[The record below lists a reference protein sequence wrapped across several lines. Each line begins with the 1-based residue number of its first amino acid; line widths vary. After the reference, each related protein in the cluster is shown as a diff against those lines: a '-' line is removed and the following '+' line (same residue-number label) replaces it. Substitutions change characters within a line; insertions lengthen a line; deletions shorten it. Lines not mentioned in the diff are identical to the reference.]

1 MSQAK
6 IDRAVEIMRANKLRF
21 HKNFPKIYGI
31 GFNDDA
37 MEYLFNDILGE
48 IEKILIAGVNY
59 GFSANMKKI
68 LLDLTTV
75 AQKTCSDG
83 FVKVKID
90 GLYAKKNSCL
100 ASLSLPLAEGAPDL
114 RENLKAYIASS
125 RAGMDVLKNDSFN
138 RTRAELGY
146 EASCEKLLDDIKKAA
161 DDVIDFSG
169 PEAVEKYNGIIT
181 KLRTWR
187 TSVARSGG
195 FYDAGTLSPLREI
208 LRDAKA
214 WSELCRTPAKRA
226 DAEDVLPVPDDDLT
240 RVIESET
247 TRQSVEMFF
256 RRCDDYVY
264 AVYEM
269 SNTGVAERVRE
280 LRASIADAESELLKV
295 ENDRNRGRI
304 TQNDY
309 EYYVKRIQNDIDMIE
324 FDLSRIQLDDYSR
337 RELQLRREMISRIEQ
352 PIRSSYNHVKNNRIH
367 VHNLFSSMDFSRII
381 ALLNNNLGA
390 SEMEE
395 GIADIQ
401 NTLVA
406 RGFIDRQGNV
416 LLENIKFKLGAEYDS
431 AWNKN

>member
-1 MSQAK
+1 
-6 IDRAVEIMRANKLRF
+6 
-21 HKNFPKIYGI
+21 
-31 GFNDDA
+31 
-37 MEYLFNDILGE
+37 MEYLFDDILAE
-48 IEKILIAGVNY
+48 IEKILIAGVNC
-59 GFSANMKKI
+59 GFNANMKKS
-68 LLDLTTV
+68 LLELTTI

-90 GLYAKKNSCL
+90 GLYTKKNACL
-100 ASLSLPLAEGAPDL
+100 AALAIPAVSDDL
-114 RENLKAYIASS
+114 REGFKAYVTTALE
-125 RAGMDVLKNDSFN
+125 GMGVMKNDSFN

-146 EASCEKLLDDIKKAA
+146 ETSCEKLLEDIKKAA
-161 DDVIDFSG
+161 DAVIDFSS
-169 PEAVEKYNGIIT
+169 PEAVEKYNNAVT
-181 KLRTWR
+181 KLRAWR

-195 FYDAGTLSPLREI
+195 FYDSNTVSPLRDV
-208 LRDAKA
+208 LRETKA
-214 WSELCRTPAKRA
+214 WAELCRTPAKKA
-226 DAEDVLPVPDDDLT
+226 DAQDILPLPEDDLT

-269 SNTGVAERVRE
+269 SNTGVADKVRE
-280 LRASIADAESELLKV
+280 LRAELAEARGEMQKV

-304 TQNDY
+304 SQHDY
-309 EYYVKRIQNDIDMIE
+309 EYYTKRIQNDIDMME

-337 RELQLRREMISRIEQ
+337 RELQLRSEMISRIEQ

-367 VHNLFSSMDFSRII
+367 VHNLFSGMDFSRII
-381 ALLNNNLGA
+381 ALLNNNLNA
-390 SEMEE
+390 NEMED

-431 AWNKN
+431 AWNRN

>member
-6 IDRAVEIMRANKLRF
+6 VERAVEIMNANKLHF

-31 GFNDDA
+31 GHNDDA
-37 MEYLFNDILGE
+37 MENLCTDILNE

-59 GFSANMKKI
+59 GFSANMKKS
-68 LLDLTTV
+68 LLELTTI

-83 FVKVKID
+83 FVKVRID
-90 GLYAKKNSCL
+90 GLYTKKNACL
-100 ASLSLPLAEGAPDL
+100 AALSLPSSTGAPDL
-114 RENLKAYIASS
+114 RENLKAYVASS

-138 RTRAELGY
+138 RSRAELGY
-146 EASCEKLLDDIKKAA
+146 ETSCEKLLEDIKRTA
-161 DDVIDFSG
+161 DTVIDFSG
-169 PEAVEKYNGIIT
+169 AEAVEKYNNIIT

-195 FYDAGTLSPLREI
+195 FYDANTLSPLREI
-208 LRDAKA
+208 LRETRA
-214 WSELCRTPAKRA
+214 WSDLCRTPAKKA
-226 DAEDVLPVPDDDLT
+226 DEQDILPLPDDDLT

-269 SNTGVAERVRE
+269 SNTGVADKVRE
-280 LRASIADAESELLKV
+280 LRASIADARGELQKV

-304 TQNDY
+304 SQSDY
-309 EYYVKRIQNDIDMIE
+309 EYYNKRIQNDIDMME

-337 RELQLRREMISRIEQ
+337 NELQLRREMISRIEQ
-352 PIRSSYNHVKNNRIH
+352 PIRSSYNHVKSNRIH
-367 VHNLFSSMDFSRII
+367 VHSLFSGMDFSRII
-381 ALLNNNLGA
+381 ALLNNNLNA
-390 SEMEE
+390 NEMEA

-416 LLENIKFKLGAEYDS
+416 LLENIRFKLGSEYNS
-431 AWNKN
+431 AWNNN

>member
-6 IDRAVEIMRANKLRF
+6 IDRAVEIMRANKLHF

-37 MEYLFNDILGE
+37 MEYLFNDILAE

-59 GFSANMKKI
+59 GFSANMKRAI
-68 LLDLTTV
+68 LDLTTV

-100 ASLSLPLAEGAPDL
+100 AALSLPSAADAPDL
-114 RENLKAYIASS
+114 RENVKAYIASS

-146 EASCEKLLDDIKKAA
+146 ETSCEKLLDDINKEAEN
-161 DDVIDFSG
+161 VIDFSS
-169 PEAVEKYNGIIT
+169 PEAVEKYNGIVS
-181 KLRTWR
+181 KLRLWR

-195 FYDAGTLSPLREI
+195 FYDAGALSPLREI
-208 LRDAKA
+208 LREAKA

-226 DAEDVLPVPDDDLT
+226 EAEEILPVPEDDLT

-280 LRASIADAESELLKV
+280 LRASISEARGELLKV

-309 EYYVKRIQNDIDMIE
+309 EYYSKRIQNDIDMME
-324 FDLSRIQLDDYSR
+324 FDLGRIQLDDFSR

-352 PIRSSYNHVKNNRIH
+352 PIRSSYNHVKSNRIH

-381 ALLNNNLGA
+381 ALLNNNLSA
-390 SEMEE
+390 SEMEA

-416 LLENIKFKLGAEYDS
+416 LLENIRFKLGAEYDS

>member
-6 IDRAVEIMRANKLRF
+6 VERAVEIMNANKLHF

-31 GFNDDA
+31 GHNDDA
-37 MEYLFNDILGE
+37 MENLCTDILNE
-48 IEKILIAGVNY
+48 IEKILIAGVNC
-59 GFSANMKKI
+59 GFSANMKKS
-68 LLDLTTV
+68 LLELTTI

-83 FVKVKID
+83 FVKVRID
-90 GLYAKKNSCL
+90 GLYTKKNACL
-100 ASLSLPLAEGAPDL
+100 AALSLPDMTGAPDL
-114 RENLKAYIASS
+114 RENLKAYVASS

-138 RTRAELGY
+138 RSRAELGY
-146 EASCEKLLDDIKKAA
+146 ETSCEKLLEDVKKAA
-161 DDVIDFSG
+161 DTVIDFSG
-169 PEAVEKYNGIIT
+169 AEAVEKYNNIIT

-195 FYDAGTLSPLREI
+195 FYDANTLSPLREI
-208 LRDAKA
+208 LRETRA
-214 WSELCRTPAKRA
+214 WSDLCRTPAKKA
-226 DAEDVLPVPDDDLT
+226 DEQDILPLPDDDLT

-269 SNTGVAERVRE
+269 SNTGVADKVRE
-280 LRASIADAESELLKV
+280 LRASIAEARGELQKV

-304 TQNDY
+304 SQNDY
-309 EYYVKRIQNDIDMIE
+309 EYYNKRIQNDIDMME

-337 RELQLRREMISRIEQ
+337 NELQLRREMISRIEQ
-352 PIRSSYNHVKNNRIH
+352 PIRSSYNHVKSNRIH
-367 VHNLFSSMDFSRII
+367 VHNLFSGMDFSRII
-381 ALLNNNLGA
+381 ALLNNNLNA
-390 SEMEE
+390 NEMEA

-416 LLENIKFKLGAEYDS
+416 LLENIRFKLGSEYNS
-431 AWNKN
+431 AWNNN

>member
-6 IDRAVEIMRANKLRF
+6 IDRAVEIMRANKLHF

-37 MEYLFNDILGE
+37 MEYLFNDILAE

-59 GFSANMKKI
+59 GFSANMKKN
-68 LLDLTTV
+68 LLELTTI

-90 GLYAKKNSCL
+90 GLYTKKNACL
-100 ASLSLPLAEGAPDL
+100 AALVLPASEDAADL
-114 RENLKAYIASS
+114 RENLKAYVSTA
-125 RAGMDVLKNDSFN
+125 REGMEVLKNDSVS

-146 EASCEKLLDDIKKAA
+146 ETSCEKLLEDIKKAA
-161 DDVIDFSG
+161 DHVIDFSS
-169 PEAVEKYNGIIT
+169 PEAVEKYNNAIT

-187 TSVARSGG
+187 TSVARSNG
-195 FYDAGTLSPLREI
+195 FYDSNTVSPLRDV
-208 LRDAKA
+208 LRETKA
-214 WSELCRTPAKRA
+214 WGELCRTPAKKA
-226 DAEDVLPVPDDDLT
+226 DAQDILPLPEDDLT
-240 RVIESET
+240 HVIESEA

-269 SNTGVAERVRE
+269 SNTGVAEKVRE
-280 LRASIADAESELLKV
+280 LRASIAEARSEMQKV

-309 EYYVKRIQNDIDMIE
+309 EYYARRIQNDIDMME

-367 VHNLFSSMDFSRII
+367 VHSLFSGMDFSRVI
-381 ALLNNNLGA
+381 ALLNNNLNA
-390 SEMEE
+390 SDMED

>member
-6 IDRAVEIMRANKLRF
+6 VERAVEIMNANKLHF

-31 GFNDDA
+31 GHNDDA
-37 MEYLFNDILGE
+37 MENLCTDILNE
-48 IEKILIAGVNY
+48 IEKILIAGVNC
-59 GFSANMKKI
+59 GFSANMKKS
-68 LLDLTTV
+68 LLELTTI

-83 FVKVKID
+83 FVKVRID
-90 GLYAKKNSCL
+90 GLYTKKNACL
-100 ASLSLPLAEGAPDL
+100 AALSLPDMTGAPDL
-114 RENLKAYIASS
+114 RENLKAYVASS

-138 RTRAELGY
+138 RSRAELGY
-146 EASCEKLLDDIKKAA
+146 ETSCEKLLEDVKKAA
-161 DDVIDFSG
+161 DTVIDFSG
-169 PEAVEKYNGIIT
+169 AEAVEKYNNIIT

-195 FYDAGTLSPLREI
+195 FYDANTLSPLREI
-208 LRDAKA
+208 LRETRA
-214 WSELCRTPAKRA
+214 WSDLCRTPSKKA
-226 DAEDVLPVPDDDLT
+226 DEQDILPLPDDDLT

-269 SNTGVAERVRE
+269 SNTGVADKVRE
-280 LRASIADAESELLKV
+280 LRASIAEARGELQKV

-304 TQNDY
+304 SQNDY
-309 EYYVKRIQNDIDMIE
+309 EYYNKRIQNDIDMME

-337 RELQLRREMISRIEQ
+337 NELQLRREMISRIEQ
-352 PIRSSYNHVKNNRIH
+352 PIRSSYNHVKSNRIH
-367 VHNLFSSMDFSRII
+367 VHNLFSGMDFSRII
-381 ALLNNNLGA
+381 ALLNNNLNA
-390 SEMEE
+390 NEMEA

-431 AWNKN
+431 AWNRN